1 MAEGLVQ
8 VYNQVHREM
17 LTPVPSVKMNDKV
30 SENNS
35 SFENEAIKIATIA
48 ALTKA
53 IKDNA
58 RTRQFRTTG
67 RSSNT

>member
-1 MAEGLVQ
+1 
-8 VYNQVHREM
+8 
-17 LTPVPSVKMNDKV
+17 MNDKV
-30 SENNS
+30 SGNIS
-35 SFENEAIKIATIA
+35 SFDNEAIKIATIA

-67 RSSNT
+67 RASYTK

>member
-1 MAEGLVQ
+1 MDG
-8 VYNQVHREM
+8 
-17 LTPVPSVKMNDKV
+17 KV

-35 SFENEAIKIATIA
+35 SCENEAIKIATIA

-58 RTRQFRTTG
+58 ATRQFRTTG
-67 RSSNT
+67 RTSSRK

>member
-1 MAEGLVQ
+1 
-8 VYNQVHREM
+8 
-17 LTPVPSVKMNDKV
+17 MNDKV

-53 IKDNA
+53 IKDSA
-58 RTRQFRTTG
+58 WTRQFRKTG
-67 RSSNT
+67 RNSNAANLSLFLFSL